1 MIYLFLADGFEE
13 IEALAPLDI
22 LRRAGLNVTTVGIG
36 GKHITGSHKIA
47 VEADTAD
54 TDLKLDDIE
63 MIILPGGMPGTKNL
77 DKSPVVHDAIKKAL
91 DCDAYICA
99 ICAAPMILG
108 KLGLLKGRNAV
119 CYPGFE
125 DYLTGATIPLDKDVV
140 TDEKIIT
147 ARGMGVA
154 VDFGLLLASK
164 LCGQEKANDLASA
177 IIAKQYE
184 QLN

>member
-22 LRRAGLNVTTVGIG
+22 LRRAGLKITTVGIG
-36 GKHITGSHKIA
+36 GKLVTGSHKIT
-47 VEADTAD
+47 VEADIID
-54 TDLKLDDIE
+54 SDLVTDDIE

-77 DKSPVVHDAIKKAL
+77 DNSPTVHEAIKKAL
-91 DCDAYICA
+91 DKDAYICA

-108 KLGLLKGRNAV
+108 KLGLLNGKTAV

-125 DYLTGATIPLDKDVV
+125 DYLTGATVPSDLDVV
-140 TDEKIIT
+140 DDGKIIT

-164 LCGQEKANDLASA
+164 LCGQEKASDLASA
-177 IIAKQYE
+177 IIAK
-184 QLN
+184 